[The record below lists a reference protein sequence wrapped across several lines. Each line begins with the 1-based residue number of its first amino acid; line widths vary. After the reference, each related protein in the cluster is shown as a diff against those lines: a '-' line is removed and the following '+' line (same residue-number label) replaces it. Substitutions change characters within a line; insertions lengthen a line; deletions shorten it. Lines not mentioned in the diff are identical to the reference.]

1 MPLPLWAPPAISAGT
16 SLLQSYL
23 GRKRKTELGLSP
35 EAQRFLN
42 MLYGRLGKT
51 PSYLTRPIEARWGA
65 RKQGIRE
72 SLGEGLGPGSG
83 LETAHLLRA
92 TTAEGREMGEATER
106 HEASILRAI
115 ASVVGRTGVETA
127 TAPFDIGAPL
137 GDLGEMFYELFK
149 GKKKKGEDGGSAYP
163 GGYPSSYQLNY

>member
-1 MPLPLWAPPAISAGT
+1 MGPWVIPAISAAG
-16 SLLQSYL
+16 SAIQSYL
-23 GRKRKTELGLSP
+23 ASRGQKTERGLSP

-42 MLYGRLGKT
+42 MLYGRLGKGA

-83 LETAHLLRA
+83 LETAQLMRA

-115 ASVVGRTGVETA
+115 ASVVGGTGQQT
-127 TAPFDIGAPL
+127 TTMPFDVGPPAEDIGWML
-137 GDLGEMFYELFK
+137 YTLMQGKK
-149 GKKKKGEDGGSAYP
+149 GKGGGLSGGGMQYSP
-163 GGYPSSYQLNY
+163 GFLGG